1 MIIIEPSFLI
11 NSSPLVKTYTLEEF
25 FDLPEPTDHSKLELI
40 HGVLYMSP
48 MPDWRHST
56 IVEIIN
62 RALLTLIIHSKSK
75 GKLYSPRAGIK
86 TGTHTWVEPDL
97 FYLSS
102 ELLNSFSGEMPHTAD
117 IVIEVLSLSTEKY
130 DKTTKADTY
139 EALDIRELWLVDPQD
154 KTIEVR
160 ENLSSNKKWEKRV
173 VYEMGDTLQSKV
185 LEGFEFLIDEVFEN

>member
-1 MIIIEPSFLI
+1 
-11 NSSPLVKTYTLEEF
+11 
-25 FDLPEPTDHSKLELI
+25 
-40 HGVLYMSP
+40 
-48 MPDWRHST
+48 
-56 IVEIIN
+56 
-62 RALLTLIIHSKSK
+62 
-75 GKLYSPRAGIK
+75 
-86 TGTHTWVEPDL
+86 
-97 FYLSS
+97 
-102 ELLNSFSGEMPHTAD
+102 MPHTAD

-139 EALDIRELWLVDPQD
+139 EALDIKELWLVDAED

>member
-1 MIIIEPSFLI
+1 MIVVEPSFLI

-25 FDLPEPTDHSKLELI
+25 FDLPEPKDHSKLELI

-56 IVEIIN
+56 IITKIN
-62 RALLTLIIHSKSK
+62 QKLFTFINNSKID
-75 GKLYSPRAGIK
+75 GQLFYPRAGIK

-102 ELLNSFSGEMPHTAD
+102 ELLNSLAGEMPHTAD

-139 EALDIRELWLVDPQD
+139 EALDIKELWLVDPED

-160 ENLSSNKKWEKRV
+160 ENLSSHKKWEKRV
-173 VYEMGDTLQSKV
+173 IYEMSDTLQSKV
-185 LEGFEFLIDEVFEN
+185 LEGFEILVDEVFER